1 MDKLVI
7 YRASLLLPLAA
18 ILVVWL
24 NQVCCFAAVKDMAR
38 DLPENYLGTEFTWAM
53 VLDLPD
59 MRHYLSYP
67 GAKLKPIAKV
77 QVHFRSYPHEY
88 NHPPLT
94 NTLYEELWYHNEV
107 PIGLRRY
114 NQISIPRQCDGA
126 IIVCPGDGTSDELQR
141 ASAITDAIV
150 RLVVDVQ
157 FRNALTGL
165 VLVPSAEYDNV
176 AEGLSRYRFLVSHIG
191 SPIRPIS
198 IHLRAYPKGKDQIFY
213 LQK

>member
-1 MDKLVI
+1 MNKSI
-7 YRASLLLPLAA
+7 NYRASLLLSLATA
-18 ILVVWL
+18 LVGYL
-24 NQVCCFAAVKDMAR
+24 GQAHCFAAVKDIAR
-38 DLPENYLGTEFTWAM
+38 DLPDTYLGTEFTWAM

-59 MRHYLSYP
+59 MRHYLNYP
-67 GAKLKPIAKV
+67 GTKLSPIAKV

-88 NHPPLT
+88 NRPPST
-94 NTLYEELWYHNEV
+94 NTLYEELWYHNDV

-114 NQISIPRQCDGA
+114 NQISIPAQCDGA
-126 IIVCPGDGTSDELQR
+126 IVVCPRDVTSDEAQR

-157 FRNALTGL
+157 FRNTLTGL
-165 VLVPSAEYDNV
+165 VLVPSADYDNV
-176 AEGLSRYRFLVSHIG
+176 AEGLSRYKFLVAHIG

>member
-1 MDKLVI
+1 MDKSI
-7 YRASLLLPLAA
+7 NYRASLLVSLAA
-18 ILVVWL
+18 VLVIWL
-24 NQVCCFAAVKDMAR
+24 NQVCCFGAVKDMAR
-38 DLPENYLGTEFTWAM
+38 DLPDNYLGTEFNWAM
-53 VLDLPD
+53 VLDLPS
-59 MRHYLSYP
+59 MQNYLNYP
-67 GAKLKPIAKV
+67 GTKLRPMAKV

-88 NHPPLT
+88 NRPPST
-94 NTLYEELWYHNEV
+94 NILYEELWYHNDV

-114 NQISIPRQCDGA
+114 NQISIPTQCDGA
-126 IIVCPGDGTSDELQR
+126 IVVCPGDAASDELQR

-150 RLVVDVQ
+150 RLVVDAQ

-165 VLVPSAEYDNV
+165 VLVPSADYDNV
-176 AEGLSRYRFLVSHIG
+176 AEGLSRYKFLVAHIG